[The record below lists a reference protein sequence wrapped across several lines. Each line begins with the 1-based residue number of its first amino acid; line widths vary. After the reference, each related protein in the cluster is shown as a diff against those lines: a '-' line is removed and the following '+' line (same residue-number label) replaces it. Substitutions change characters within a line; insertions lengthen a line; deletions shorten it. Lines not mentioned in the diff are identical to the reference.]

1 MSDKL
6 PSIDNLPES
15 ELPSVDEFIKEEEKL
30 PSVQDFVENPDESD
44 EIEAEKEEDEAPGTP
59 CSVEESQ
66 DLTEIVRL
74 INDVRKDIPDIPE
87 IKYYDEELEKLTEQV
102 ELVRDSIPEVPEIKY
117 YDDEIASLREEINQ
131 NAADI
136 PEIKYYDEQV
146 NDLEEKIKVIK
157 EDIVNLPEPKYYEVD
172 LESLKEDILAVKESI
187 PVFPKWV
194 NEVNQVPDFSWIGK
208 TFGVIDDDF
217 SKVNDHINDLK
228 DRFDDDINHLTE
240 DLDKKDFEKRVS
252 IDKITSDLKE
262 TKDKI
267 YKELREAALR
277 INDTKHS
284 FKNDDRLLK
293 KDILGKLNVLKQRVE
308 EEVKEFNRKNTEA
321 KDIFDGY
328 FTALTEEIENLPK
341 VKYYDE
347 DIKKVRE
354 DFNISIDSLKIL
366 VEEIKSKQETLKEEQ
381 DVLTEEVNNRPIQP
395 DPGEDNKDPLTPTNK
410 KFATLEDLSKHY
422 QLFVNRVQQ
431 QLYTIGGG
439 GAGFIKD
446 LDDVSFDE
454 SSGTNKLLIYNGDG
468 WVGIASTALSG
479 SSTLDEV
486 LTKGNV
492 SGIGLSVGVI
502 TATSGYFS
510 GILTAAQLNYDV
522 VTDIYSTGIVT
533 ATKGIQQTGNE
544 GLHVTAGVSTFVGL
558 TSCLGGLHVRAGS
571 AVTSL
576 IVEGDGRVTGILT
589 IGTGSITLDAANNKV
604 SVGTGITLDAS
615 TSTILVGGSK
625 VADSSGQANY
635 TGIVTAAGGVE
646 VGSAATIKSN
656 GNATFSGIVTATKF
670 VGSGE
675 GLTGVASTD
684 NIQTTTEA
692 NLIGGL
698 KVGTA
703 ATIKANGNA
712 TFSGIVTA
720 SSFVGDGTGL
730 TGVASTDNI
739 QTGTPATFLS
749 NVNIT
754 GVTTATGGVHVGT
767 AATIYSNGN
776 ITCGI
781 ITATSFTV
789 AGTSLAE
796 TIADTVGGM
805 VSSNTESGITVAYQ
819 DADNTLDFTVGTLN
833 QDTTGNAAT
842 ATALETARNIG
853 GVSFDGSA
861 NINLPG
867 VNTAGDQDT
876 SGNATTATT
885 ATTATNITV
894 SANNSTDETVYPI
907 FVDGATGG
915 QGAETDTGL
924 TYNPSDGN
932 LTSTTFTGAL
942 TGNVTGNAS
951 GSSGS
956 CTGNAATA
964 TILATAR
971 NIGGVS
977 FDGSAAIDLPGV
989 NASGSQNT
997 SGTAAGLSGTPNIT
1011 VGDVVAASLD
1021 ISGDADIDGTLE
1033 ADAIT
1038 VNGTALDTHIAGVT
1052 VTTATNATNFACSAN
1067 NSTDETV
1074 YPVFVDG
1081 ATGNQ
1086 GAETDTGLSY
1096 NPNSGTLTAAVFSGS
1111 GASLTNIPGIAS
1123 ESDTAV
1129 SSTSATTVAT
1139 ISASTYRAAIVD
1151 VVITQGSA
1159 YQAGQYGLIH
1169 DGTTATIVE
1178 QWAIA
1183 TGSMLGTFT
1192 ATISGGNMLMQVNM
1206 GSSSS
1211 ATVTVKSNTI
1221 TV

>member
-15 ELPSVDEFIKEEEKL
+15 ELPSVDEFIKEEKEL
-30 PSVQDFVENPDESD
+30 PSIDEFVETEEEVTEEPPDT
-44 EIEAEKEEDEAPGTP
+44 AP
-59 CSVEESQ
+59 CSIEEEAQ

-146 NDLEEKIKVIK
+146 NDLEEKISVIK
-157 EDIVNLPEPKYYEVD
+157 EAIVSLPEPKYYEAD
-172 LESLKEDILAVKESI
+172 LESLKEDILAVKQSI
-187 PVFPKWV
+187 PEFPKWV

-228 DRFDDDINHLTE
+228 DKFDDDLNHLTE

-252 IDKITSDLKE
+252 LDKVTSDLKE
-262 TKDKI
+262 AKDKI
-267 YKELREAALR
+267 YKELKEAALG
-277 INDTKHS
+277 INDARHGY
-284 FKNDDRLLK
+284 KNDDRLLK
-293 KDILGKLNVLKQRVE
+293 KNILGKLNVLKQRVE
-308 EEVKEFNRKNTEA
+308 EEVKEFNRKNNEA

-347 DIKKVRE
+347 DIKEVRKE
-354 DFNISIDSLKIL
+354 FKIGLDSLKIL
-366 VEEIKSKQETLKEEQ
+366 VEEIKNKQEVLKDEQ

-395 DPGEDNKDPLTPTNK
+395 DPGESNTDPLTPTDQ
-410 KFATLEDLSKHY
+410 KFATHEDLAKHY
-422 QLFVNRVQQ
+422 KLFVNRVQQ

-446 LDDVSFDE
+446 LDDVTFEQNDNE
-454 SSGTNKLLIYNGDG
+454 LLIYNATTSK

-492 SGIGLSVGVI
+492 SGIGMSVGVI

-576 IVEGDGRVTGILT
+576 IVEGDGRITGILT

-604 SVGTGITLDAS
+604 NVGTGITLDAS
-615 TSTILVGGSK
+615 AGTIEVYNTTTEKVSTV
-625 VADSSGQANY
+625 VNPSGEANY
-635 TGIVTAAGGVE
+635 TGIVTATGGLH
-646 VGSAATIKSN
+646 VGTAATISAN

-894 SANNSTDETVYPI
+894 SANNSSDETVYPI

-956 CTGNAATA
+956 CTGNAA
-964 TILATAR
+964 
-971 NIGGVS
+971 
-977 FDGSAAIDLPGV
+977 
-989 NASGSQNT
+989 
-997 SGTAAGLSGTPNIT
+997 GLTGTPNIT

-1096 NPNSGTLTAAVFSGS
+1096 NPNSGTLTATVFSGS
-1111 GASLTNIPGIAS
+1111 GASLTNIPGVAS

-1139 ISASTYRAAIVD
+1139 LSASTYRAAIVD
-1151 VVITQGSA
+1151 VVITQSSA

-1178 QWAIA
+1178 QWAVA

-1192 ATISGGNMLMQVNM
+1192 ATVSGGNMLMQVNM

-1211 ATVTVKSNTI
+1211 ATVTVKVNTI